1 MSHAAKFHGGQMS
14 PWPLSTKPH
23 VRWQTVVALAEQ
35 PDADM
40 LALIAAVQR
49 ALEAGLYYNDEVYS
63 AVVKTMA
70 DRLTPAILES
80 GKDRAERGHFGS
92 EIYYARKYID
102 ALNLQHRLEEAVGEL
117 GAHVGMP
124 LGPLIFNDLTQT
136 SACVVTRVDVQT
148 GLVTLQGKRGRRAVE
163 LEATALSILR
173 ARARY
178 NERRALRQ
186 GRLSVPAVA
195 ARFAA

>member
-1 MSHAAKFHGGQMS
+1 MNHREKCQIGQMS
-14 PWPLSTKPH
+14 QWPLSTKPH
-23 VRWQTVVALAEQ
+23 ARWEMAVALGEQ

-40 LALIAAVQR
+40 LELIAAVQR
-49 ALEAGLYYNDEVYS
+49 ALDAGLYYNDEIYS
-63 AVVKTMA
+63 AVVKIMA
-70 DRLTPAILES
+70 DRLTPAILDS
-80 GKDRAERGHFGS
+80 GKERAERGHFGS

-102 ALNLQHRLEEAVGEL
+102 ALNLQRRLEEAVGEL

-136 SACVVTRVDVQT
+136 SACVVMRVDAQT

-178 NERRALRQ
+178 HERRAMRQ
-186 GRLSVPAVA
+186 GREPTPAVA
-195 ARFAA
+195 VRRAA